1 MRAFAEGILHIAR
14 EVGGRREIQL
24 VRNLRD
30 GQFLVPE
37 QARNLDVRKAVDPV
51 VCRKAACLLAD
62 FGKVFVCNAEFLRV
76 VRKFAVLAECAAFK
90 HSQELRDDCR
100 HLCRNLVF
108 AKFRNLEVEE
118 IQEQLLQCAD
128 KRFAEELVPG
138 KRKTVLHVLEVMLAA
153 LLRFLA
159 EFDNRVREQ
168 KERTLDAVVAL
179 RLARADKVVV
189 HVNRLDR
196 HVRRFR
202 DVRNQLGESHDHAV
216 ARDKRKRIF
225 VELELATSAVAK
237 DMRHEIV
244 EPPLGKPRKVSLDDD
259 LALDFG

>member
-30 GQFLVPE
+30 GQFLFLE
-37 QARNLDVRKAVDPV
+37 QARNFDVREAVYPV

-76 VRKFAVLAECAAFK
+76 VRKFAVLAECAAFE
-90 HSQELRDDCR
+90 HPQELRDDCR

-108 AKFRNLEVEE
+108 AQFRNLEVEK
-118 IQEQLLQCAD
+118 IQEQLLQRAD
-128 KRFAEELVPG
+128 ERFAEELVPR
-138 KRKTVLHVLEVMLAA
+138 KRKTVFHVLEVMLAA

-159 EFDNRVREQ
+159 ELDNRVREQ
-168 KERTLDAVVAL
+168 QERPLDAVVAL
-179 RLARADKVVV
+179 RLARADNVVV
-189 HVNRLDR
+189 HVNCLDR
-196 HVRRFR
+196 QVRRFR
-202 DVRNQLGESHDHAV
+202 NVRNQLGERHDHAV
-216 ARDKRKRIF
+216 ARDKRKRFLI
-225 VELELATSAVAK
+225 ELELATPAVAK

-244 EPPLGKPRKVSLDDD
+244 EPPLGKPRKVCLDDD
-259 LALDFG
+259 LTLDFR